1 LLLTAAV
8 KPVTMKSANIT
19 RILAGL
25 SFLIFFCPFFQ
36 MCSFDAI
43 SGTPHHEE
51 TEQKIRAEEKENTY
65 SGYRMAGIGGPAS
78 EGFDS
83 LTICFLILVII
94 SAAILYFA
102 MRGSF
107 DNVFW
112 FSIINMIMLTAC
124 IIIILPVYFVILIMV
139 RYGFYLLLC
148 NTIALVLFSHK
159 AYKQSESY
167 TFQKPAL

>member
-1 LLLTAAV
+1 M
-8 KPVTMKSANIT
+8 KPATVT

-36 MCSFDAI
+36 TCSFNMPNF
-43 SGTPHHEE
+43 SGQPTPEK
-51 TEQKIRAEEKENTY
+51 TQQQIQADEQHRTY
-65 SGYRMAGIGGPAS
+65 SGYRLAGIGSPAS
-78 EGFDS
+78 DGFDS
-83 LTICFLILVII
+83 LTVCFLILVVV

-102 MRGSF
+102 IRGSF

-112 FSIINMIMLTAC
+112 FSVINLILLTTGVVLL
-124 IIIILPVYFVILIMV
+124 LPVYFVLILLV

-148 NTIALVLFSHK
+148 NTIALILFSRK

-167 TFQKPAL
+167 IFQKPAV